1 MESTVTRRLVW
12 LATGF
17 LLLAAVM
24 PGWAQTA
31 DDIAVIQ
38 ARALDLVNQSR
49 QENGLPP
56 LELEQKLNAAAQAHA
71 DDMFTRHYYDH
82 LSPEG
87 KTAADRYVA
96 AGGSRWRLIAENIA
110 NCKGCRPPARV
121 GVVSRLHAGWMES
134 PTHRRNILRRELTHF
149 GFGMVVDEQKQ
160 LYAVQ
165 TFAGPGRPRGLQPD
179 ETIAALS
186 ASEQT
191 QQVTDRFNEVREAAG
206 GARLQIS
213 EALTEAAQ
221 AILPDQGLE
230 TFDLASK
237 KNLLDAVPGNSRE
250 RWQSISVLEASC
262 GGCGAVP
269 TAADVRYFARQ
280 WLEDPSYKQTL
291 LDAGVTHVGFAIA
304 TNGEGMK
311 VALALLGRGR
321 DAPISLYP

>member
-1 MESTVTRRLVW
+1 
-12 LATGF
+12 
-17 LLLAAVM
+17 
-24 PGWAQTA
+24 
-31 DDIAVIQ
+31 
-38 ARALDLVNQSR
+38 
-49 QENGLPP
+49 
-56 LELEQKLNAAAQAHA
+56 
-71 DDMFTRHYYDH
+71 
-82 LSPEG
+82 
-87 KTAADRYVA
+87 
-96 AGGSRWRLIAENIA
+96 
-110 NCKGCRPPARV
+110 
-121 GVVSRLHAGWMES
+121 
-134 PTHRRNILRRELTHF
+134 
-149 GFGMVVDEQKQ
+149 MVVDEQKQ

-179 ETIAALS
+179 EVIAALS
-186 ASEQT
+186 ATEQT
-191 QQVTDRFNEVREAAG
+191 QQVADRFNEVREAAG

-213 EALTEAAQ
+213 AALTEGAQ

-291 LDAGVTHVGFAIA
+291 LDADVTHVGFAIA

-311 VALALLGRGR
+311 VALALLGRGS